1 MPTNVVKR
9 ISTFKQNTSAER
21 TAHKLSYCE
30 QNEHC
35 ASSCVWCVGL
45 GQATG
50 GTSLLK
56 RFVVVVVQQVERS
69 KFEP

>member
-1 MPTNVVKR
+1 MKR

-30 QNEHC
+30 QNEHFV
-35 ASSCVWCVGL
+35 SSRVWWLGL
-45 GQATG
+45 DQATG

-56 RFVVVVVQQVERS
+56 RFVVVVVAIVQQVERS